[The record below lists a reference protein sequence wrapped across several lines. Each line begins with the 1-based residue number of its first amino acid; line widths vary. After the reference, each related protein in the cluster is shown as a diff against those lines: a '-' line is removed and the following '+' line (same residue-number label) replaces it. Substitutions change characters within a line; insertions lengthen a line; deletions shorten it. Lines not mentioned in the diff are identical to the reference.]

1 MPYCSYC
8 DREYP
13 EGTEECEQCHHLLL
27 PRKPVWRDYDPNEPL
42 VVVFTAHSE
51 PEAFLRK
58 GQLEQEGIPV
68 AIQRESAGIVWG
80 LTVDGMGAERLLVP
94 ESLAREAREILGV
107 EEPEEMEE
115 GEEL

>member
-27 PRKPVWRDYDPNEPL
+27 PRKPVWREYDPNEPL
-42 VVVFTAHSE
+42 VVVFTAYSE

-68 AIQRESAGIVWG
+68 AVQRNSYGLVLG
-80 LTVDGMGAERLLVP
+80 LTLDGMAEERILVP
-94 ESLAREAREILGV
+94 ESLAKEAREILGV
-107 EEPEEMEE
+107 EESEEMEE
-115 GEEL
+115 PDEL